1 MITKLYETSKRFI
14 KENLLFLI
22 SIIVLSVIC
31 YIPIPYYI
39 YAPGGIVNVSDRFE
53 VENGYKSKGS
63 FHMAY
68 VSEYSG
74 TIPIY
79 LLSLIKKDWNV
90 TKKEEIVAS
99 NETVKESNLRS
110 KYMLDEANTDA
121 VINAFNHAK
130 KTVIIEKEELYVTY
144 VDELAETELKINDQ
158 ILSID
163 GTKVKS
169 KKELQKRIREK
180 EIGSKIVFEILRDK
194 KKKKVTA
201 TVFYSDGLAKVGIMI
216 TSKRTL
222 KTDPEVIFHFKDSE
236 SGPSGGL
243 IMSLAIYN
251 NLTKEDITHGLKIA
265 GTGTIDEEGNVGE
278 IGGIEYKIMGAE
290 KEGVDIFFVP
300 SGDNY
305 KKAIKLVKERNYNIK
320 ILEATTFKDV
330 LRQLEKNR
338 K

>member
-53 VENGYKSKGS
+53 VENGYKTKGIIY
-63 FHMAY
+63 MAY
-68 VSEYSG
+68 VSEYPG

-79 LLSLIKKDWNV
+79 LLSLVKKDWDI
-90 TKKEEIVAS
+90 TKKEEIVGT
-99 NETVKESNLRS
+99 NETVKESNMRS

-194 KKKKVTA
+194 KKKKVSA
-201 TVFYSDGLAKVGIMI
+201 TVFSSDGIAKVGIMI

-222 KTDPEVIFHFKDSE
+222 KTYPKVTFHFKDSE

-243 IMSLAIYN
+243 MMSLAIYN
-251 NLTKEDITHGLKIA
+251 NLIKEDITHGLKIA
-265 GTGTIDEEGNVGE
+265 GTGTIDAEGNVGE

-290 KEGVDIFFVP
+290 KEGVDIFFAP

-330 LRQLEKNR
+330 LQQLEKNR